1 MRKACNEL
9 FGPDWMAYLITGE
22 IGTGKSL
29 RAVQLTAL
37 DSITPDEV
45 RWKKAIALCEKKAN
59 ELKFKVTGTLGLRLA
74 GW

>member
-1 MRKACNEL
+1 MRKACNEF

-22 IGTGKSL
+22 PGTGKSL

-45 RWKKAIALCEKKAN
+45 RWKKAIALCEKRPTN
-59 ELKFKVTGTLGLRLA
+59 SNLK
-74 GW
+74 